1 MKRLTIAAA
10 VLSTVFMSAGAFAE
24 TDQGEVIITGRV
36 VGTTCQFLDG
46 NNSTT
51 ITMNQVGQESL
62 AGLSAGATY
71 TGIKN
76 STTVPL
82 KLKCTGKPPKI
93 SLARNQFDTTYPNIT
108 KNTVTGGA
116 SGVGF
121 VVTANNAELNA
132 DSLISLNGEPDENGV
147 YTIDFSAQYALV
159 AQGSSVTQGDV
170 ESTVTL
176 TVVTE

>member
-1 MKRLTIAAA
+1 
-10 VLSTVFMSAGAFAE
+10 
-24 TDQGEVIITGRV
+24 
-36 VGTTCQFLDG
+36 
-46 NNSTT
+46 
-51 ITMNQVGQESL
+51 
-62 AGLSAGATY
+62 
-71 TGIKN
+71 
-76 STTVPL
+76 
-82 KLKCTGKPPKI
+82 
-93 SLARNQFDTTYPNIT
+93 PNIT

>member
-1 MKRLTIAAA
+1 MKRLTVAAA
-10 VLSTVFMSAGAFAE
+10 VLSTVFMSAGAFVD

-62 AGLSAGATY
+62 ASLGAGATY

-82 KLKCTGKPPKI
+82 KLKCTGAAPKI

-108 KNTVTGGA
+108 KNTVAGGA

-121 VVTANNAELNA
+121 VVTANDAELNA
-132 DSLISLNGEPDENGV
+132 NSLIPLNGDPDENGV
-147 YTIDFSAQYALV
+147 YTIDFSAQYAVV
-159 AQGSSVTQGDV
+159 AAGNAVTQGDV
-170 ESTVTL
+170 ESTLTL

>member
-62 AGLSAGATY
+62 AGLNAGATY

-76 STTVPL
+76 SPTVPL
-82 KLKCTGKPPKI
+82 KLKCTGTPPKI

-132 DSLISLNGEPDENGV
+132 DSLIPLNGEPDENGV

>member
-1 MKRLTIAAA
+1 MKRLTVAAA
-10 VLSTVFMSAGAFAE
+10 VLSTVFMSAGAFAD

-62 AGLSAGATY
+62 ASLGAGATY

-93 SLARNQFDTTYPNIT
+93 SLARNQFDTTYP

-121 VVTANNAELNA
+121 VVTANDAELNA
-132 DSLISLNGEPDENGV
+132 NSLIPLNGDPDENGV
-147 YTIDFSAQYALV
+147 YTIDFSAQYAVV
-159 AQGSSVTQGDV
+159 AAGNAVTQGDV
-170 ESTVTL
+170 ESTLTL